1 MIKRYYILK
10 DLLRRKVLKIFLR
23 YNLPR
28 GVVFTVDNILVFLLF
43 LFSYLVRLNFASEE
57 VNILLSIVQ
66 GLIVTGVY
74 VVFSLVF
81 KSYAAILRHTTLTDV
96 AMLFTVT
103 TTSLAVTIG
112 LSYISRVFN
121 WSGYLMIPLS
131 VILIHYVFVTVIL
144 FFIRLSVKIVFHYAI
159 RNRKTTK
166 KVLIYGAGEMGFIVK
181 RVILSDPV
189 AGFEVFGFIDDNR
202 RLQGFKIN
210 GIPVYGPE
218 IFTNNF
224 ILKNRIDTLIIAIS
238 NISPGRKSEII
249 KGAMDSGLE
258 VLETPSI
265 DNWLHG
271 RLEVEQ
277 LRKVKLEDL
286 LGRDPI
292 RLNMELIGLG
302 LNNKT
307 ILVTGAAGSIG
318 SEIVRQLARFN
329 TKNVILVDQAETP
342 MFHLKNELEAK
353 YWNLNFNLILADVTS
368 HEKMDLIFKEFH
380 PEIVYHA
387 AAYKHVPLMEDHPHE
402 ALRVNVG
409 GTKILTDLSV
419 QYGVKKFV
427 MVSSDKSV
435 NPANVMGATKRLC
448 EIIVQ
453 SKAQESTGKTQFV
466 ITRFGNVLGSSG
478 SVIPIFRKQI
488 REGGPVTVT
497 HPEIT
502 RYFMTIPEACELVLE
517 AGFMGKDDEIYVFDM
532 GEPIPII
539 DLAYQMIRLSG
550 LVPERDIEVIFTGL
564 RPGEKLFEE
573 LLTDKENTL
582 PTHHPKIKI
591 AKVEKVTSSGKIK
604 AIDEVI
610 SRLYT
615 LSKQDIVNVIKELV
629 PEYLCSNGKYN
640 GALKKDAGVKLELN
654 KDEMAKGPGSLI
666 NESLSDQLPL
676 SKASGDGS
684 QPISKKQKFSGENK
698 KH

>member
-1 MIKRYYILK
+1 MIGSIHKLT

-23 YNLPR
+23 YNLPKW
-28 GVVFTVDNILVFLLF
+28 VVFMFDNTLVFLLF
-43 LFSYLVRLNFASEE
+43 LFSYLVRLNFVSEE
-57 VNILLSIVQ
+57 INILLSVVQ
-66 GLIVTGVY
+66 GLIVFAVY
-74 VVFSLVF
+74 VLFSLVF
-81 KSYAAILRHTTLTDV
+81 RSYAAILRHTTLTDV
-96 AMLFTVT
+96 ALLFIVT
-103 TTSLAVTIG
+103 TSSLAVTIG
-112 LSYISRVFN
+112 ISFISRFFD

-144 FFIRLSVKIVFHYAI
+144 FFIRLSVKVVFRFAT
-159 RNRKTTK
+159 RNRKKTK

-181 RVILSDPV
+181 RVILSDPI
-189 AGFEVFGFIDDNR
+189 AGYEVSGFIDDNR

-224 ILKNRIDTLIIAIS
+224 ILKNRINTLIIAIS

-265 DNWLHG
+265 ENWLQG
-271 RLEVEQ
+271 RLEVGQ

-292 RLNMELIGLG
+292 RLNLELIGLG

-329 TKNVILVDQAETP
+329 TKNVILIDQAETP
-342 MFHLKNELEAK
+342 MFHIKNELESR
-353 YWNLNFNLILADVTS
+353 YPNLHFNLLLADVTN
-368 HEKMDLIFKEFH
+368 HEKMELIFKEFR

-409 GTKILTDLSV
+409 GTVTVTELSV
-419 QYGVKKFV
+419 KYGVSKFV

-453 SKAQESTGKTQFV
+453 SKAQEAGVKTQFV
-466 ITRFGNVLGSSG
+466 ITRFGNVLGSNG
-478 SVIPIFRKQI
+478 SVIPLFRKQI
-488 REGGPVTVT
+488 KEGGPVTVT

-517 AGFMGKDDEIYVFDM
+517 AGFMGKDNEIFVFDM
-532 GEPIPII
+532 GEPVPIV

-573 LLTDKENTL
+573 LLTDKENTI

-591 AKVEKVTSSGKIK
+591 AKVEKVKGSAHLKT
-604 AIDEVI
+604 IDEVL
-610 SRLYT
+610 SKLYT
-615 LSKQDIVNVIKELV
+615 LTNQEIVDLIKKMV

-640 GALKKDAGVKLELN
+640 GSLKARAMRKPEPGEDKLTI
-654 KDEMAKGPGSLI
+654 GPASK
-666 NESLSDQLPL
+666 NRESLTGGSITA
-676 SKASGDGS
+676 KASGDNT
-684 QPISKKQKFSGENK
+684 QPDTES
-698 KH
+698 

>member
-1 MIKRYYILK
+1 MIISRYHKLK
-10 DLLRRKVLKIFLR
+10 DLLRRKVLRVFLK

-28 GVVFTVDNILVFLLF
+28 WVVFIVDNTLVFLLF

-57 VNILLSIVQ
+57 INVVFSVVQ
-66 GLIVTGVY
+66 GLIVFGVY
-74 VVFSLVF
+74 VIFSLVF
-81 KSYAAILRHTTLTDV
+81 RSYAAILRHTTLTDV
-96 AMLFTVT
+96 ALLFIVT
-103 TTSLAVTIG
+103 TTSLAVTIVI
-112 LSYISRVFN
+112 SFISRYFD

-144 FFIRLSVKIVFHYAI
+144 FFIRLSVKIVFRFAT
-159 RNRKTTK
+159 RNRKKTK

-189 AGFEVFGFIDDNR
+189 AGFEVAGFIDDNK

-224 ILKNRIDTLIIAIS
+224 ILKNRINTLILAIS
-238 NISPGRKSEII
+238 SISPGRKSEII

-258 VLETPSI
+258 VLETPTI

-271 RLEVEQ
+271 RLEVGQ
-277 LRKVKLEDL
+277 LKKVRLEDL

-329 TKNVILVDQAETP
+329 TKNIILVDQAETP
-342 MFHLKNELEAK
+342 MFHLKNEIESR
-353 YWNLNFNLILADVTS
+353 YPNLNFNLLLADVTS
-368 HEKMDLIFKEFH
+368 LEKMELIFREYR
-380 PEIVYHA
+380 PEIVFHA

-402 ALRVNVG
+402 AVRVNVG
-409 GTKILTDLSV
+409 GTKIITDLSV
-419 QYGVKKFV
+419 EYGVSKFV

-453 SKAQESTGKTQFV
+453 SKVQEAGVKTQFV
-466 ITRFGNVLGSSG
+466 ITRFGNVLGSNG
-478 SVIPIFRKQI
+478 SVIPLFRKQI

-517 AGFMGKDDEIYVFDM
+517 AGFMGKDNEIFVFDM
-532 GEPIPII
+532 GDPVPIV

-550 LVPERDIEVIFTGL
+550 LVPERDVEVIFTGL

-591 AKVEKVTSSGKIK
+591 AKVEKVKGTAHLKI
-604 AIDEVI
+604 IDEMLGN
-610 SRLYT
+610 LYT
-615 LSKQDIVNVIKELV
+615 LSNQDVVDSIKKLV

-640 GALKKDAGVKLELN
+640 GFLRRSTRLK
-654 KDEMAKGPGSLI
+654 P
-666 NESLSDQLPL
+666 ESGEDNLRISSVSRSEDSTPD
-676 SKASGDGS
+676 STITAKASGDDTEPEPEG
-684 QPISKKQKFSGENK
+684 
-698 KH
+698 